1 MNPRHEHL
9 KNLMRHSSY
18 AELHITNQLFDENH
32 TINGNTERHQE
43 IKNAIEYLE
52 KNKVEITITPGEEYT
67 ILKLTPK

>member
-18 AELHITNQLFDENH
+18 AELHITSILFDENH
-32 TINGNTERHQE
+32 TISGNIERQQE
-43 IKNAIEYLE
+43 IQEALTYLE
-52 KNKVEITITPGEEYT
+52 NEGVKITITPGEEYH